1 MCVIKRDGSREPVS
15 FDKVLERIRRAATGL
30 PVDYT
35 RLTQLVLAEIHD
47 GVHTTDLDELA
58 ARLAIS
64 YMSVNPAWGT
74 LAAQIIISNCQRSA
88 PRTFTDAMELL
99 AAVRDARGAP
109 APALAADVLLF
120 IRANAAALN
129 AMIDPTRDFALDYF
143 GFKTLEKGYLMRG
156 PEKRI
161 AETPQYMW
169 LRVAV
174 GIWGCSHAD
183 AVTDAI
189 PTATRLA
196 RIQTTYYLMSQKA
209 FTHATPTLFNAG
221 TPRPQCSSCFVAGTP
236 VHTMLGVK
244 PIEEVQVGDE
254 VVTHTGAVKKVL
266 QLHKNPLGERKLF
279 DLKIAGSPTI
289 TVTENH
295 RLMSLSDEQEKW
307 GHSPSWN
314 RVDYLRVGDWV
325 SIPKKSG
332 GEEIVLDMK
341 DVLEHITGDGGNIRY
356 TYE

>member
-1 MCVIKRDGSREPVS
+1 
-15 FDKVLERIRRAATGL
+15 
-30 PVDYT
+30 
-35 RLTQLVLAEIHD
+35 
-47 GVHTTDLDELA
+47 
-58 ARLAIS
+58 
-64 YMSVNPAWGT
+64 
-74 LAAQIIISNCQRSA
+74 
-88 PRTFTDAMELL
+88 
-99 AAVRDARGAP
+99 
-109 APALAADVLLF
+109 
-120 IRANAAALN
+120 
-129 AMIDPTRDFALDYF
+129 
-143 GFKTLEKGYLMRG
+143 
-156 PEKRI
+156 
-161 AETPQYMW
+161 
-169 LRVAV
+169 
-174 GIWGCSHAD
+174 
-183 AVTDAI
+183 
-189 PTATRLA
+189 
-196 RIQTTYYLMSQKA
+196 
-209 FTHATPTLFNAG
+209 
-221 TPRPQCSSCFVAGTP
+221 
-236 VHTMLGVK
+236 MLGVK

>member
-1 MCVIKRDGSREPVS
+1 
-15 FDKVLERIRRAATGL
+15 
-30 PVDYT
+30 
-35 RLTQLVLAEIHD
+35 
-47 GVHTTDLDELA
+47 
-58 ARLAIS
+58 
-64 YMSVNPAWGT
+64 
-74 LAAQIIISNCQRSA
+74 
-88 PRTFTDAMELL
+88 
-99 AAVRDARGAP
+99 
-109 APALAADVLLF
+109 
-120 IRANAAALN
+120 
-129 AMIDPTRDFALDYF
+129 
-143 GFKTLEKGYLMRG
+143 
-156 PEKRI
+156 
-161 AETPQYMW
+161 MW